1 MTILETLL
9 QGGFYNF
16 LWTTFWFLIV
26 LTVLVFV
33 HEFGHYAIAR
43 WNGVRIDVFSIGF
56 GPELFGWWDSAGTR
70 WKFSTIPLGGY
81 VKMFGD
87 SDASSGQPL
96 PGLGR
101 LAQGERNVSFHYKR
115 LGQRAAI
122 VAAGPA
128 ANFAFAIVVLTV
140 LFMTFGQ
147 PYTPAEVGQVQ
158 PGSAAEQGGIRAGDV
173 ILSIDGQA
181 VARFED
187 VQQAVRMNPGV
198 AMAIAVRRD
207 AKTLTLQVAP
217 ARTEVTDRFG
227 NRYEIGL
234 LGIAR
239 SGMEYIKRDPVTALY
254 QAVGETWN
262 LSASTLQ
269 AMWQMVKGTRTTD
282 ELGGPL
288 RIAQMSGEVA
298 RGGIAPVLT
307 FMALLSVSLGLINL
321 FPVPILDGGHLL
333 FYAAEAIRGRPL
345 GQKAQEYGFR
355 IGLALVLTLMVFT
368 TWNDLVHIGIKGWF
382 KL

>member
-1 MTILETLL
+1 MMILETLL
-9 QGGFYNF
+9 QGGFYSF

-101 LAQGERNVSFHYKR
+101 LAQSERNVSFHYKR

-198 AMAIAVRRD
+198 VMAIAVRRD
-207 AKTLTLQVAP
+207 AKTLTLQVTP